1 MSVTHPEDIPAHG
14 ISHPGDFIPVNNM
27 EFLSENE
34 GTKTLLH
41 HVLEMQPLSSPVSS
55 NTRLSKRSLSL
66 PTNHP
71 CRNLR
76 ASLPNSLPSKQT
88 KPAPAQQKDIGAN
101 GQLFD
106 FLEEGTPRFLLK
118 KILQTA
124 SEASVLV
131 PALVNSQ
138 EPEPVELQEESKSFS
153 LELQLPESESSVTVA
168 PEFLVQSRKKRCLS
182 VSEFEQEVDQGLA
195 VASENLTGKQPAL
208 ANKSPVTRSFNLTL
222 ATILPP
228 ESVERPGLA
237 RRPPT
242 RKTVDIKA
250 FEQRLKAVPLTHLLD
265 HHAYHSVTSVDSN
278 GSFQASRDSVG
289 FRRNLA
295 EGPDLRAV
303 TKQADQG
310 TEKGVRRQTKSY
322 TKSPSQNTPIS
333 ASPMSTG
340 TRTRP
345 WVGTPR
351 QNSRLSARSAP
362 ARSSI
367 SRSARAKSG
376 EEEGVR
382 LMEEETATES
392 GENTEVPERTED
404 SELSMRTPEFL
415 RAKRHHFLSQPPN
428 PVLSITPTPPNTT
441 TPLLPSKF
449 PRARRAPKRRAPG
462 PRQPRDPDK
471 TGLNNYC
478 KVFSYYAKL
487 PMEKPASQTLMRCL
501 DQYFRTLCDDL
512 ETFAHHAGR
521 KTVLLADLELLMR
534 RQGLVTDE
542 VSLYV
547 LVERYLPLEYRRLLI
562 PCAASGNSVF
572 PAG

>member
-1 MSVTHPEDIPAHG
+1 
-14 ISHPGDFIPVNNM
+14 M
-27 EFLSENE
+27 EFLSEDE
-34 GTKTLLH
+34 GTTKTLLH

-66 PTNHP
+66 STNHP
-71 CRNLR
+71 HHNLR
-76 ASLPNSLPSKQT
+76 ASQSNSLPRKQT
-88 KPAPAQQKDIGAN
+88 KPAPAQQKNIGAN
-101 GQLFD
+101 GQLFN
-106 FLEEGTPRFLLK
+106 FLEEGTPRILLK

-138 EPEPVELQEESKSFS
+138 EPEPIELQEESKSFS
-153 LELQLPESESSVTVA
+153 LELKLPESESSVTVA
-168 PEFLVQSRKKRCLS
+168 PELLVQSRKKRCLS
-182 VSEFEQEVDQGLA
+182 VSEFEQEVDQRLA
-195 VASENLTGKQPAL
+195 VASDLTGEQPAL
-208 ANKSPVTRSFNLTL
+208 TNKSPVTRSFNLTL

-250 FEQRLKAVPLTHLLD
+250 FEQGLKAIGPLTHLPD
-265 HHAYHSVTSVDSN
+265 CRAYHSASSVDSD
-278 GSFQASRDSVG
+278 GSFQARTDSVD
-289 FRRNLA
+289 FQRSLA
-295 EGPDLRAV
+295 KGPKLRAM
-303 TKQADQG
+303 TQLTDQG
-310 TEKGVRRQTKSY
+310 TEKGIRRQTKSY
-322 TKSPSQNTPIS
+322 TKSSSQNTPVS

-345 WVGTPR
+345 WEGTPN
-351 QNSRLSARSAP
+351 QNSCLSTRSAP
-362 ARSSI
+362 ARSSV

-376 EEEGVR
+376 EEEGER
-382 LMEEETATES
+382 LEEEEAATES
-392 GENTEVPERTED
+392 GEHIEVPERTED
-404 SELSMRTPEFL
+404 SELSMKTPEFL

-428 PVLSITPTPPNTT
+428 TVLSITPAPPNTN

-449 PRARRAPKRRAPG
+449 PPARRAPKRCAPG

-487 PMEKPASQTLMRCL
+487 PMEKPASQTLVKCL

-534 RQGLVTDE
+534 RQGLVTDD